1 MKWKSIR
8 KNMQWLIKFNVYIL
22 LIRSLLNKT
31 AIVFVSLETA
41 KRLQITGEREV
52 ARSCSEDSGENGSTN
67 DWGEIRRKWLW
78 VFYRLLEG
86 GRWRFFGNVRDIGN
100 YLFTIILLSL
110 PSPTLSWWRSNSSHK
125 KWRRRRSQSV
135 NDQTPIDSSRRE
147 LSIGA

>member
-8 KNMQWLIKFNVYIL
+8 KNMQWLTKFNVYIL